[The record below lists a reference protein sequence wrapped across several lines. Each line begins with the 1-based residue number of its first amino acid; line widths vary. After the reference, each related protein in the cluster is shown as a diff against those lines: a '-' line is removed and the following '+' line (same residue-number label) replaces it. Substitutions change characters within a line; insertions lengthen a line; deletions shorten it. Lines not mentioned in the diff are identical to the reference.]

1 MRIKQLLIAVGIGTM
16 LAACSSDDTTLSL
29 KKDRTI
35 HINAGISGSLVKTR
49 AVEDDATLQ
58 NTQFY
63 ENEAAMFY
71 FWKENTME
79 FINTVN
85 SDLSY
90 SIKSG
95 SFDFCGTADGAVYPA
110 DGTAVDVFA
119 LYPFDYNNSATGTSV
134 LTRDATTFFV
144 AQNQSTDAGYR
155 MSDLMYA
162 FSAGNTIENDPV
174 ELTFNHCL
182 TKIIVRLPDTEEFN
196 NATVKMKNVQLDKTL
211 NFSDRTKVTL
221 SQPASPT
228 KGEITLGTYTTGN
241 PLSAIVVPQ
250 TINPVTT
257 IFEITLADATTV
269 YEYKSSSGCSF
280 EPNNVYT
287 FNLTSKAITSSNVTI
302 TQWSHMDDDENVTD
316 DAIQKK

>member
-35 HINAGISGSLVKTR
+35 HINAGISGSLVKTK
-49 AVEDDATLQ
+49 AVENDATLQ

-63 ENEAAMFY
+63 ENETAMFY
-71 FWKENTME
+71 FWKANTLE
-79 FINTVN
+79 FINTVE
-85 SDLSY
+85 SDLCY
-90 SIKSG
+90 IIKSG
-95 SFDFCGTADGAVYPA
+95 SFDFCGISDGAVYPE

-119 LYPFDYNNSATGTSV
+119 LYPWTYYISKTETKDY
-134 LTRDATTFFV
+134 LTREATTFFV
-144 AQNQSTDAGYR
+144 AQDQSTDEGYR

-162 FSAGNTIENDPV
+162 FSAGNTIDTDPV
-174 ELTFNHCL
+174 ELTFHHCL

-211 NFSDRTKVTL
+211 DFSDRTKVKL

-228 KGEITLGTYTTGN
+228 MGDISLGTYTTGN

-250 TINPVTT
+250 TINPGTT
-257 IFEITLADATTV
+257 IFEITLADATV
-269 YEYKSSSGCSF
+269 YECKSSYNCYF
-280 EPNNVYT
+280 ESNNVYT
-287 FNLTSKAITSSNVTI
+287 FNLTSHAITSSNVNI
-302 TQWSHMDDDENVTD
+302 EQWSHMDDDTNVRNE
-316 DAIQKK
+316 AIDKQ

>member
-1 MRIKQLLIAVGIGTM
+1 
-16 LAACSSDDTTLSL
+16 
-29 KKDRTI
+29 
-35 HINAGISGSLVKTR
+35 
-49 AVEDDATLQ
+49 
-58 NTQFY
+58 
-63 ENEAAMFY
+63 
-71 FWKENTME
+71 
-79 FINTVN
+79 
-85 SDLSY
+85 
-90 SIKSG
+90 
-95 SFDFCGTADGAVYPA
+95 
-110 DGTAVDVFA
+110 
-119 LYPFDYNNSATGTSV
+119 
-134 LTRDATTFFV
+134 
-144 AQNQSTDAGYR
+144 

-211 NFSDRTKVTL
+211 DFSDRTKVIL

-228 KGEITLGTYTTGN
+228 KGEITLGTYTTGY

-250 TINPVTT
+250 SINYGTT
-257 IFEITLADATTV
+257 IFEITLADATV
-269 YEYKSSSGCSF
+269 YECKSSYGCSF

-287 FNLTSKAITSSNVTI
+287 FNLTSHAITSSNVTI

>member
-16 LAACSSDDTTLSL
+16 LAACSSDDTTQSL
-29 KKDRTI
+29 EKDRTI
-35 HINAGISGSLVKTR
+35 HINAGISGSLVKTK
-49 AVEDDATLQ
+49 AVENDATLQ

-63 ENEAAMFY
+63 ERETAMFY
-71 FWKENTME
+71 FWKANTLE
-79 FINTVN
+79 SI
-85 SDLSY
+85 LSVQD
-90 SIKSG
+90 IGCTFFSG
-95 SFDFCGTADGAVYPA
+95 SFDFCGIVDGVVYPE

-119 LYPFDYNNSATGTSV
+119 VYPFDYNNSTTGTSI
-134 LTRDATTFFV
+134 LSRDATTFFV
-144 AQNQSTDAGYR
+144 SQDQSTDAGYR

-211 NFSDRTKVTL
+211 DFSDRTKVTL

-228 KGEITLGTYTTGN
+228 KGEITLGTYTTRY

-250 TINPVTT
+250 TINSGTT
-257 IFEITLADATTV
+257 IFEITLADATV
-269 YEYKSSSGCSF
+269 YECKSGYSCYF

-287 FNLTSKAITSSNVTI
+287 FNLTSQAITSSNVTI
-302 TQWSHMDDDENVTD
+302 NQWSHMDDDENVTNE
-316 DAIQKK
+316 AIQKK